1 MPHPWRKPSD
11 PLLLP
16 LIAIALGILLSRWVR
31 FEKLEL
37 LAALPLLFA
46 LTLLA
51 TRYGP
56 KIAYTACLLTL
67 GAVGIFAD
75 VLHRPGSPPSIDANS
90 QESVILS
97 GCVVDSPIFTPDR
110 DQFTV
115 ELAPGAGV
123 HVSLTL
129 KEGEIPPSLSYGQLV
144 EFEAKVRPIRN
155 FQNPGSF
162 DFTGYSARRHV
173 FWNASVRNGSPI
185 KVLPGRCGSRF
196 FQALFWLRTAAL
208 NRIESLYP
216 GDNYAIGMMEAILL
230 GETTK
235 LDKIWTEHFRRTGT
249 FHALVISG
257 MHITVLA
264 GTLLFLMR
272 LCFVPELPA
281 LALTAIAAW
290 VYALVSGWSA
300 PVVRAAGGFTLY
312 LVGRYFYRKGRLV
325 NLLAAVGILYILY
338 DPGQM
343 FESSFQLSF
352 LSVLAIAA
360 LAVPIIDA
368 TTAPLS
374 RGLSQITEHSRD
386 PRLPPSAGQLRV
398 ELRLIAETAF
408 HCLRIPEI
416 WAQKTLA
423 WSCRLAFYVFDMVV
437 ISTVIQIGLAL
448 PMAIYFHRIS
458 FSGLSA
464 NVVIVPLL
472 SGVIP
477 IGFFAIFTGWRLPAA
492 LARMLLQAAENVA
505 NWHIQF
511 EPDRRVPDP
520 PLWLSLAFVAMLI
533 GMTWAL
539 RTSWWWRIP
548 AVAILLTLFALI
560 FIHPFPPAIQPGVLE
575 LTAIDVGQ
583 GDGLL
588 VAFPNGKLMMVDGGG
603 FPNWGQRKSK
613 TKLDIGEDVIS
624 PYLWSRSISRLDAM
638 VCTHAH
644 EDHTG
649 GLGALIDNFHPAEL
663 WTGANGESTVWRA
676 LRSRALAKHVK
687 IKSMRCCTDFAY
699 GGARIQALSPP
710 PEYEPSDEGKNNDS
724 LVLRIQYGKH
734 TFLLTGDMEKQMEA
748 QLFADGKLSRIDVLK
763 VPHHGS
769 KTSSTDLFLDAVR
782 PSFAIIS
789 DGFENS
795 FHHPHPSVLERL
807 TEHHATILRT
817 DQMGLITIRSDGQ
830 RLSLETNVALPRGP
844 NLSY

>member
-1 MPHPWRKPSD
+1 M

-16 LIAIALGILLSRWVR
+16 LIAIASGILASRWAR
-31 FEKLEL
+31 FERLEL
-37 LAALPLLFA
+37 LIAIPLLFA
-46 LTLLA
+46 LTVLA
-51 TRYGP
+51 ARYGQRVTY
-56 KIAYTACLLTL
+56 AACLVTL
-67 GAVGIFAD
+67 GFVGIFAD
-75 VLHRPGSPPSIDANS
+75 VLSRPGPPPSIDASS
-90 QESVILS
+90 QETVILS
-97 GCVVDSPIFTPDR
+97 GCVVDSPIFTEDR

-115 ELAPGAGV
+115 ELARNAAV

-129 KEGEIPPSLSYGQLV
+129 KEGELPPTLSYGQKV

-155 FQNPGSF
+155 FHNPGSF
-162 DFTGYSARRHV
+162 DYAGYSARRHV
-173 FWNASVRNGSPI
+173 FWNASVRGGTPVTI
-185 KVLPGRCGSRF
+185 LPGRCGSRF
-196 FQALFWLRTAAL
+196 FQALFALRTAAL
-208 NRIESLYP
+208 NQIESLYP
-216 GDNYAIGMMEAILL
+216 GDAYAIGMMEAILL

-257 MHITVLA
+257 MHISVLA
-264 GTLLFLMR
+264 GTLLFLLR
-272 LCFVPELPA
+272 ICFVPELPA

-312 LVGRYFYRKGRLV
+312 LIGRYFYRQRNLV
-325 NLLAAVGILYILY
+325 NLLAAVGILYLLY

-374 RGLSQITEHSRD
+374 RGLTGIDDRGRD
-386 PRLPPSAGQLRV
+386 PRLPPRAGAFRV
-398 ELRLIAETAF
+398 ELRLLAETAF
-408 HCLRIPEI
+408 HCLGIPEI
-416 WAQKTLA
+416 WAQRA
-423 WSCRLAFYVFDMVV
+423 ISWSSRLAFYVFDMVV

-458 FSGLSA
+458 FTGLSA

-472 SGVIP
+472 TLVIP
-477 IGFFAIFTGWRLPAA
+477 IGFFAIFTGWRVPAA
-492 LARMLLQAAENVA
+492 LARVLLDWSEKVA
-505 NWHIQF
+505 NWHIQW

-520 PLWLSLAFVAMLI
+520 PLWLSLTFVAALLAL
-533 GMTWAL
+533 TWAL
-539 RTSWWWRIP
+539 RSSWWWRVP
-548 AVAILLTLFALI
+548 AVTVLLALFALI
-560 FIHPFPPAIQPGVLE
+560 FLHPFPPSIQPGALE

-603 FPNWGQRKSK
+603 FPNFGQRKTK

-624 PYLWSRSISRLDAM
+624 PYLWGRSISKLDAV

-649 GLGALIDNFHPAEL
+649 GLAALIDNFHPAEL
-663 WTGANGESTVWRA
+663 WTGANGESSVWRELRGKA
-676 LRSRALAKHVK
+676 LSRHVR
-687 IKSMRCCTDFAY
+687 IKSMKCCEDFDY
-699 GGARIQALSPP
+699 GGTRIQVLSPP
-710 PEYEPSDEGKNNDS
+710 AEYEPEEHAKNNDS
-724 LVLRIQYGKH
+724 LVLRVQYGKYSL
-734 TFLLTGDMEKQMEA
+734 LLTGDMEKQVEA
-748 QLFADGKLSRIDVLK
+748 QLFAEGKLSHIDVLK

-769 KTSSTDLFLDAVR
+769 KTSSTEPFLEAIR

-795 FHHPHPSVLERL
+795 FHHPHFTVIDRL
-807 TEHHATILRT
+807 KEHHAAILRT
-817 DQMGLITIRSDGQ
+817 DQLGLITIRNDGR
-830 RLSLETNVALPRGP
+830 RLSLETVAAQPHGP